1 MRRHGEC
8 DISLQVNGFP
18 ASMGIHQNTPIG
30 EKPYEY
36 KEYGKSPVRPGLLCI
51 CSVTH
56 TIGECCECNQCG
68 KALSSSC
75 SLQRHDQTHMGK
87 GSDKCEPSSKSLTH
101 PRYLQYRRRPI
112 MKRTS
117 MCGINVVNPLYSH
130 TEELIW
136 E

>member
-56 TIGECCECNQCG
+56 TIGKCYECDQCG
-68 KALSSSC
+68 KDRSQQLNIRIIFSFIKHFYFFVTFVHNSDVLC
-75 SLQRHDQTHMGK
+75 SWLA
-87 GSDKCEPSSKSLTH
+87 
-101 PRYLQYRRRPI
+101 Y
-112 MKRTS
+112 
-117 MCGINVVNPLYSH
+117 
-130 TEELIW
+130 IW
-136 E
+136 EINKNS